1 MELIRN
7 DCKVTVGCIN
17 NYEIDFVCRKNNK
30 KFYIQVAYHLKSDE
44 VIEREFR
51 PLMLVEDN
59 FPKYVLSMDK
69 EDHSRDGIEHINIIK
84 FLREF
89 FY

>member
-1 MELIRN
+1 ME
-7 DCKVTVGCIN
+7 D
-17 NYEIDFVCRKNNK
+17 D
-30 KFYIQVAYHLKSDE
+30 D

-51 PLMLVEDN
+51 PLMLIKDN
-59 FPKYVLSMDK
+59 YPKYVLSMDK
-69 EDHSRDGIEHINIIK
+69 EDHSMEGIEHINIIK